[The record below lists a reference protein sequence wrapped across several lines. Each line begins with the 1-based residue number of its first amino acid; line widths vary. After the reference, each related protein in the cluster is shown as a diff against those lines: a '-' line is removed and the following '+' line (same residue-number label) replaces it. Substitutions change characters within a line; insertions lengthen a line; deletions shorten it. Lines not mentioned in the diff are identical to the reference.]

1 MDRKAETLG
10 DGPHGLEK
18 MFIARSTR
26 FGVNDH
32 VGGNDLG
39 DALFDAVGEGMDL
52 VEIRGARD
60 ADGGVDKITIAGA
73 PEAHAIG
80 TEHAIDF
87 LDGTGDP
94 VLQA

>member
-32 VGGNDLG
+32 IGGDDLG
-39 DALFDAVGEGMDL
+39 DALFDAVGEGVDL
-52 VEIRGARD
+52 LEIRGARY
-60 ADGGVDKITIAGA
+60 AHGGIHEIAITGT